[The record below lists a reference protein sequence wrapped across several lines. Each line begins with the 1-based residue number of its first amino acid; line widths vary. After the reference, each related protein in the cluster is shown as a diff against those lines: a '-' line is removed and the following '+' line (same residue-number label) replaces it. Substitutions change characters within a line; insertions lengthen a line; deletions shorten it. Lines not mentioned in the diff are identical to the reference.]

1 MKFKICLLIILLA
14 HNIAVNPFRINFSQ
28 GLGINFY
35 GRLGQD
41 MQKISS
47 IRQTLQSGRLLSEN
61 EYRIIR
67 KELQNM
73 ASRPRQN
80 TLIYYPLTKVYDML
94 EKHYKISRQIEVP
107 LVGKF
112 ERYKSVGE
120 YEVFKLLGML
130 QYYNPNAKLYVT
142 IEKIGN
148 DYKETWNR
156 DGYIYHYTT
165 VLINNGEELHQTH
178 HDGRESKFKIN
189 NNFQKSEFFDD
200 GWYKTENDG
209 IQSHHKRIHFITKDK
224 FISKHVYS
232 KDGKNFQFTEYFRRV

>member
-35 GRLGQD
+35 GRLSQEL
-41 MQKISS
+41 QKISS

-67 KELQNM
+67 KELQNISFR
-73 ASRPRQN
+73 AGQN
-80 TLIYYPLTKVYDML
+80 TPIQYLLKIVSDML
-94 EKHYKISRQIEVP
+94 ERNFVKSRQTSP

-120 YEVFKLLGML
+120 YEVFKLLGWE

-148 DYKETWNR
+148 AYKETWNK
-156 DGYIYHYTT
+156 DGYVYHYTT
-165 VLINNGEELHQTH
+165 VPINNGEQLHQTH
-178 HDGRESKFKIN
+178 SDGSEKKFTP
-189 NNFQKSEFFDD
+189 SELLD
-200 GWYKTENDG
+200 GWYETEMNDG
-209 IQSHHKRIHFITKDK
+209 IKSHHKRIYLSNDE
-224 FISKHVYS
+224 FISKHIYS
-232 KDGKNFQFTEYFRRV
+232 KDGRKINFTEYFRRV